1 MLNLVP
7 AAANNDFGVVASPN
21 FRLRHGATFLYFLL
35 PLLGNEICRSC
46 SSPAWNDDVDV
57 PVAVDEAMTLGR
69 MLSTD
74 DSPRFLNGLLGRIG
88 DLADTLR

>member
-1 MLNLVP
+1 MADHLAEDDEILETYAQGWTLARMP
-7 AAANNDFGVVASPN
+7 AVDRAVA
-21 FRLRHGATFLYFLL
+21 RIATW
-35 PLLGNEICRSC
+35 EIV
-46 SSPAWNDDVDV
+46 WNDEVDA
-57 PVAVDEAMTLGR
+57 PVAINEAMTLGR